1 MGFVQVDG
9 SSLNSLKRL
18 GLFARNVTNGCLI
31 GLTGSVDKIT
41 TRTMI
46 ALALESIG
54 TAYQSHGNWNNEVGV
69 ALTHWDA
76 EECGVCGVGVGVGD
90 EQERRN
96 IVACSDV

>member
-69 ALTHWDA
+69 ALTLI
-76 EECGVCGVGVGVGD
+76 GMP
-90 EQERRN
+90 RN
-96 IVACSDV
+96 VEFAVLELELGMSKKGEIL